1 MYYKGMKK
9 GKLFIIAAPSGT
21 GKSTI
26 VNYLMS
32 QGLNMHF
39 SISLTTRAPRGKEKN
54 GVEYFFTS
62 IEDFR
67 KHINQNDFIEYE
79 EVFKGCFYGTLKS
92 QVDKQV
98 NKGQNIIFDVDVNG
112 GINIKKHFGEEALS
126 IFIMPPSIEELRIR
140 LTNRGTDTP
149 EVIEQRIARAEYEI
163 NQASHFDK
171 IVVNDDLATAQSEVL
186 ELVKSFL
193 NPQKTPKTKL

>member
-1 MYYKGMKK
+1 MQP

-26 VNYLMS
+26 VNYLMK

-39 SISLTTRAPRGKEKN
+39 SIALTTRKPRGKEKN

-62 IEDFR
+62 VEDFST
-67 KHINQNDFIEYE
+67 HIANNDLIEYE
-79 EVFKGCFYGTLKS
+79 EVYAGCFYGTLKS
-92 QVDKQV
+92 QVEKQIAQ
-98 NKGQNIIFDVDVNG
+98 GQNIIFDVDVNG

-126 IFIMPPSIEELRIR
+126 IFIMPPSIEELRKR
-140 LTNRGTDTP
+140 LEKRGTDSP
-149 EVIEQRIARAEYEI
+149 EVIDQRIARAEYEI
-163 NQASHFDK
+163 SQAPHFDK

-186 ELVKSFL
+186 TLVKDFL
-193 NPQKTPKTKL
+193 NQ

>member
-1 MYYKGMKK
+1 MQP

-26 VNYLMS
+26 VNYLMK

-39 SISLTTRAPRGKEKN
+39 SISLTTRKPRGKEKN

-62 IEDFR
+62 VEDFHT
-67 KHINQNDFIEYE
+67 HIVNNDLIEYE
-79 EVFKGCFYGTLKS
+79 EVYAGCFYGTLKS
-92 QVDKQV
+92 QVEKQIAQ
-98 NKGQNIIFDVDVNG
+98 GQNIIFDVDVNG

-126 IFIMPPSIEELRIR
+126 IFIMPPSIEELRNR
-140 LTNRGTDTP
+140 LEKRGTDSP
-149 EVIEQRIARAEYEI
+149 EVIDQRIARAEYEI
-163 NQASHFDK
+163 SQAPHFDK

-186 ELVKSFL
+186 TLVKDFL
-193 NPQKTPKTKL
+193 NQ

>member
-1 MYYKGMKK
+1 MKK

-140 LTNRGTDTP
+140 LTNRGTDIP

>member
-9 GKLFIIAAPSGT
+9 GKLFIVAAPSGT

-26 VNYLMS
+26 VNYLMA

>member
-1 MYYKGMKK
+1 MQP

-26 VNYLMS
+26 VNYLMK

-39 SISLTTRAPRGKEKN
+39 SISLTTRIPRGKEKN

-62 IEDFR
+62 VEDFST
-67 KHINQNDFIEYE
+67 HIANNDLIEYE
-79 EVFKGCFYGTLKS
+79 EVYAGCFYGTLKS
-92 QVDKQV
+92 QVEKQIAQ
-98 NKGQNIIFDVDVNG
+98 GQNIIFDVDVNG

-126 IFIMPPSIEELRIR
+126 IFIMPPSIEELRNR
-140 LTNRGTDTP
+140 LEKRGTDSP
-149 EVIEQRIARAEYEI
+149 EVIDQRIARAEYEI
-163 NQASHFDK
+163 SQAPHFDK

-186 ELVKSFL
+186 TLVKDFL
-193 NPQKTPKTKL
+193 NQ

>member
-1 MYYKGMKK
+1 MKK

>member
-1 MYYKGMKK
+1 MKK
-9 GKLFIIAAPSGT
+9 GKLFIVAAPSGT

-26 VNYLMS
+26 VNYLMA

>member
-1 MYYKGMKK
+1 MKK
-9 GKLFIIAAPSGT
+9 GKLFIVAAPSGT

-32 QGLNMHF
+32 QRLNMHF

-62 IEDFR
+62 VEDFR
-67 KHINQNDFIEYE
+67 KHISQNDFIEYE
-79 EVFKGCFYGTLKS
+79 EVYEGCFYGTLKS
-92 QVDKQV
+92 QVDNQV
-98 NKGQNIIFDVDVNG
+98 NKGQNVIFDVDVNG
-112 GINIKKHFGEEALS
+112 GINIKKHFGKEALS
-126 IFIMPPSIEELRIR
+126 IFIMPPSIEELRKR
-140 LTNRGTDTP
+140 LTNRGTDSP

-163 NQASHFDK
+163 NQAPYFDK
-171 IVVNDDLATAQSEVL
+171 VVVNDDLATAQSEVL

-193 NPQKTPKTKL
+193 NPQKTPNSKL

>member
-1 MYYKGMKK
+1 MQP

-26 VNYLMS
+26 VNYLMK

-39 SISLTTRAPRGKEKN
+39 SISLTTRKPRGKEKN

-62 IEDFR
+62 VEDFST
-67 KHINQNDFIEYE
+67 HIANNDLIEYE
-79 EVFKGCFYGTLKS
+79 EVYAGCFYGTLKS
-92 QVDKQV
+92 QVEKQIAQ
-98 NKGQNIIFDVDVNG
+98 GQNIIFDVDVNG

-126 IFIMPPSIEELRIR
+126 IFIMPPSIEELRNR
-140 LTNRGTDTP
+140 LEKRGTDSP
-149 EVIEQRIARAEYEI
+149 EVIDQRIARAEYEI
-163 NQASHFDK
+163 SQAPHFDK

-186 ELVKSFL
+186 TLVKDFL
-193 NPQKTPKTKL
+193 NQ